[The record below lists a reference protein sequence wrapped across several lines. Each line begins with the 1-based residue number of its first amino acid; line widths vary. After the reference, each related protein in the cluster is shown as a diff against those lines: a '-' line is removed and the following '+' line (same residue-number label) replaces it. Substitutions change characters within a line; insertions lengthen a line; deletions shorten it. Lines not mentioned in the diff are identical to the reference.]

1 MEELYSKCGS
11 RPCPRRAAILNTID
25 GISEKSMDQQK
36 IFGAM
41 EELYSKCGSRPC
53 PRRAAILNTI
63 DGISEK
69 SMDQQKIF
77 GTNRA

>member
-11 RPCPRRAAILNTID
+11 RPCPRRAT
-25 GISEKSMDQQK
+25 
-36 IFGAM
+36 
-41 EELYSKCGSRPC
+41 
-53 PRRAAILNTI
+53 ILNTI

-77 GTNRA
+77 GTNRARHGATPEFTLPKTWEPPATGKPGAISHFCVQQPVNMT